1 MANAWEALKAAG
13 RVRAPKLTTTVD
25 PVSVIAER
33 NPTFYAAAQR
43 EEEER
48 RRAEEELEAEMEE
61 QMPLYRNYSNNYG
74 RVEAYN
80 RDIVREELEDYA
92 EEVREVKPRE
102 NLRGLTALAL
112 ALLAGIFAM
121 LAFWAVRYL

>member
-1 MANAWEALKAAG
+1 MFNDRKKALEELEAEL
-13 RVRAPKLTTTVD
+13 LLEE
-25 PVSVIAER
+25 IL
-33 NPTFYAAAQR
+33 

-48 RRAEEELEAEMEE
+48 RQELEEQEAEEEV
-61 QMPLYRNYSNNYG
+61 PLYRNFSNNYG

-80 RDIVREELEDYA
+80 RDIVQEELEDFA
-92 EEVREVKPRE
+92 EEVGEVTPRE
-102 NLRGLTALAL
+102 NLRGLTVLAL

>member
-1 MANAWEALKAAG
+1 MFNDRQKALEKLEAEL
-13 RVRAPKLTTTVD
+13 LLEE
-25 PVSVIAER
+25 IL
-33 NPTFYAAAQR
+33 
-43 EEEER
+43 EEEDR

>member
-1 MANAWEALKAAG
+1 MFNDRQKALEELEAEL
-13 RVRAPKLTTTVD
+13 LLEE
-25 PVSVIAER
+25 IL
-33 NPTFYAAAQR
+33 

-48 RRAEEELEAEMEE
+48 RREQEELEAELEAE
-61 QMPLYRNYSNNYG
+61 FGDQMPLYRNFSNNYG

-80 RDIVREELEDYA
+80 RDIARESLDEYA
-92 EEVREVKPRE
+92 DAVQEVRPRE
-102 NLRGLTALAL
+102 NLKGLTALAL